1 MHLIPGTEPQDLC
14 SSEVCLLIRGWGGL
28 WSSWLSEFGSLATLV
43 IDLHMVVRKSSLH
56 HIKHS
61 LRTDTT
67 AMTHGH
73 TTSLIE
79 DIVKISKPHLAA
91 SPGLPVFSTCA

>member
-1 MHLIPGTEPQDLC
+1 MCISSPPGTEPQDLC
-14 SSEVCLLIRGWGGL
+14 SSAFSSEGGGL

-61 LRTDTT
+61 LRTHTT
-67 AMTHGH
+67 AMAHGH

-79 DIVKISKPHLAA
+79 DIGKNK
-91 SPGLPVFSTCA
+91 